1 MTDQNLFEMNTKLA
15 LEIFDATIKKL
26 KSGEI
31 TFKEANWIG
40 SQMPKGWNFE
50 FQDFGDDS
58 E

>member
-15 LEIFDATIKKL
+15 LEIFDTTIQKL
-26 KSGEI
+26 KSKEI
-31 TFKEANWIG
+31 TFEEANRIG

-50 FQDFGDDS
+50 FQDFGDDP

>member
-15 LEIFDATIKKL
+15 LEIFDATIQKL

-31 TFKEANWIG
+31 TFEEANRIG
-40 SQMPKGWNFE
+40 SQMPTGWNFE
-50 FQDFGDDS
+50 FQDFDNDS